1 MPDDLIP
8 LPVSEIRSLALRAC
22 RTCGASAAMAEAL
35 VAASLSAHLAGRPEV
50 GLPHLLDHLDSLLA
64 GRIRGD
70 AMPEI
75 SQPAPTM
82 LSVDG
87 GHGIAQLGF
96 DSAFDRLAE
105 RAHQLGMALL
115 VQRNIYPAGEL
126 GYYVR
131 RLAQAGL
138 LGIAACNAHPLMAAN
153 PASGAVFS
161 TNPLAFAAPLPLP
174 RPPLVIDQASSATAF
189 VSILRAEAT
198 GSAIPEGWAV
208 DAEGRPTTDP
218 AAARRGALLPA
229 GGYKGANIAPMVEIL
244 AAGLSGGNWSLDAG
258 HFLETASPPGATMTV
273 IAIDAE
279 AAAPGFCSRLAD
291 QLARL
296 AARGV
301 HVPGSGARPDAAT
314 VAVAPA
320 VLAAL
325 RARADSHRA
334 S

>member
-1 MPDDLIP
+1 MSDDPVP
-8 LPVSEIRSLALRAC
+8 LPLSEIRSLALRAC
-22 RTCGASAAMAEAL
+22 RACGASTAMAEAL
-35 VAASLSAHLAGRPEV
+35 VAASLSAHLSGRIEV
-50 GLPHLLDHLDSLLA
+50 GLPHLIDHLDSLRA

-70 AMPEI
+70 AVPVI

-96 DSAFDRLAE
+96 DSTFDLLTA
-105 RAHQLGMALL
+105 RARQLGMALL

-138 LGIAACNAHPLMAAN
+138 MGIAACNAHPLMAAT

-161 TNPLAFAAPLPLP
+161 TNPLAFAAPLPP
-174 RPPLVIDQASSATAF
+174 PEPPLVIDQASSATAF
-189 VSILRAEAT
+189 VSILRAEAAGT
-198 GSAIPEGWAV
+198 AIPEGWAV
-208 DAEGRPTTDP
+208 DAAGHSTTDP
-218 AAARRGALLPA
+218 TAARQGALLPA
-229 GGYKGANIAPMVEIL
+229 GGYKGANIALMVEIL
-244 AAGLSGGNWSLDAG
+244 AAGLSGGNWSLDTG
-258 HFLETASPPGATMTV
+258 HFLETDQPPGATMTV

-279 AAAPGFCSRLAD
+279 ATAPGFSARLSE

-296 AARGV
+296 SARNV
-301 HVPGSGARPDAAT
+301 HLPGRRSPPASLHI
-314 VAVAPA
+314 APA
-320 VLAAL
+320 LLAML
-325 RARADSHRA
+325 QARATDGGA